1 MEGAEYSYYRTPAS
15 YINYYHT
22 TICVGLVQEAEYPS
36 SYYDDISSKL
46 VFKTDV
52 SNKLILFC
60 KLVQEAEYPS
70 SYYYDISSKLIL
82 AVNWCRRR
90 SIPRA
95 TTTTWCA
102 LGGSSYVAQTSFPAR
117 CAAAKGKRRMF
128 VCSYVLVEFALAF

>member
-1 MEGAEYSYYRTPAS
+1 VQEAESYCYLRQKKKELVIVQEAEYSYYRTPCV
-15 YINYYHT
+15 IQQLLLYYYARADT
-22 TICVGLVQEAEYPS
+22 S
-36 SYYDDISSKL
+36 R
-46 VFKTDV
+46 
-52 SNKLILFC
+52 

-70 SYYYDISSKLIL
+70 SYYYDISGKLIL

-117 CAAAKGKRRMF
+117 CAAAEGKRRMF
-128 VCSYVLVEFALAF
+128 FVEFALAF